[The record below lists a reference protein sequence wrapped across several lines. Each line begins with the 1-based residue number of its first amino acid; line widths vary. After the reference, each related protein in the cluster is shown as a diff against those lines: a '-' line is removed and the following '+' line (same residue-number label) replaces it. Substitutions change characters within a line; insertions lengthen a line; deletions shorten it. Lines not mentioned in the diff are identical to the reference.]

1 VRNSWF
7 HLIRLPFL
15 LLAVLLLLG
24 GAAREI
30 ARAEGVI
37 EQVCPAN
44 AIQNRTP
51 QFSPQGII
59 LTAFDNTSIW
69 VYNIARDSRYPLPE
83 TNPCGTNCH
92 LSADANWI
100 TYVDATTQAYY
111 KMRLDGTQRTRLVDY
126 AADVTWWSAD
136 TLLIWTPTKEA
147 YLRAENGD
155 GTRTYLNVD
164 GVVNVQPGGRWGLS
178 IEPAGD
184 GFQRAVINLETRDLA
199 NIGGDYIPLGMDTDY
214 YDAAAWSPD
223 GEWLAYVQG
232 SVSDPTSGATGAE
245 LFAIAPGANT
255 TPVQWTRLGES
266 YGAVRIN
273 GRSSG
278 ELSWSPDGRKLAFWV
293 IELIGPAPD
302 ANTGVATLH
311 LLDVESGG
319 VRAYCGYST
328 NNHTPNP
335 PRLIWSPDATH
346 IAFGG
351 DVANDGRS
359 VLLMALNT
367 ETGIFHVLSEG
378 IFPTLGGTNPIAWG
392 NAP

>member
-1 VRNSWF
+1 MLVMMVGSGEVQQQVVV
-7 HLIRLPFL
+7 
-15 LLAVLLLLG
+15 AQG
-24 GAAREI
+24 T
-30 ARAEGVI
+30 I

-69 VYNIARDSRYPLPE
+69 VYNIGRDSRYPLPE

-126 AADVTWWSAD
+126 AADVKWWAAD

-147 YLRAENGD
+147 YLRAERGD
-155 GTRTYLNVD
+155 DTRTYLNVD
-164 GVVNVQPGGRWGLS
+164 GVVNVQPGGTWGLS
-178 IEPAGD
+178 IEPEGD
-184 GFQRAVINLETRDLA
+184 GFRRAVINLETRDLV
-199 NIGGDYIPLGMDTDY
+199 NIGGDYIGLGTNTDY
-214 YDAAAWSPD
+214 YDAADWSPD
-223 GEWLAYVQG
+223 GQWLAYVQP
-232 SVSDPTSGATGAE
+232 SVIDPSSGATGAE
-245 LFAIAPGANT
+245 LYGIAPGTNAA
-255 TPVQWTRLGES
+255 PIQWTSFTGV

-278 ELSWSPDGRKLAFWV
+278 ELSWSPDGRRLAFWV
-293 IELIGPAPD
+293 IELIGPQPD
-302 ANTGVATLH
+302 ANTGIATLH
-311 LLDVESGG
+311 LLDVESGAL
-319 VRAYCGYST
+319 RAYCGYST

-335 PRLIWSPDATH
+335 PRLIWSPDSSH